1 MQGHRR
7 RFARNGRA
15 DAQCGTCNFRRSSNF
30 RRRLSEQIKISGA
43 QHGRAGKLADLIAA
57 NLNLS
62 LEERQ
67 HLLEIPSRQR
77 ALDALLPLLSRE
89 LEVLKLGSKIQN
101 EVVTSMSKNQ
111 RDFFLRE
118 QIRAIQR
125 ELGEVDPG
133 AAEANDF
140 ARSNRGKSIFPKRS
154 KKVALKELERLQQMP
169 PAVAEYTMTRNY
181 LDWIINLPWTKST
194 EDKLDLDQRRAHFG

>member
-1 MQGHRR
+1 MARIEKLKDDADDSLELTAL
-7 RFARNGRA
+7 ARNAEREF
-15 DAQCGTCNFRRSSNF
+15 QEIIK
-30 RRRLSEQIKISGA
+30 LSPTLAEQVKVA
-43 QHGRAGKLADLIAA
+43 ALNTEDPGKLADLIAA

-67 HLLEIPSRQR
+67 HLLEMPAVKDRLTR
-77 ALDALLPLLSRE
+77 LLPLLSRE

-125 ELGEVDPG
+125 ELGEVDHRRGRSQGIARPDR
-133 AAEANDF
+133 AEQPA
-140 ARSNRGKSIFPKRS
+140 GGGQKRS
-154 KKVALKELERLQQMP
+154 RS
-169 PAVAEYTMTRNY
+169 RN
-181 LDWIINLPWTKST
+181 WSACSRCPRPWRNTP
-194 EDKLDLDQRRAHFG
+194 